1 MKQVQEEQDL
11 ATRANAS
18 APGLFTR
25 SEDVPDPRFRFFC
38 VECGAEIHGVPYLT
52 AWYSICVCLDPY
64 DFCSEACWNNNDLLN
79 SANWPPPAYKRFTEK
94 EGGFLV

>member
-1 MKQVQEEQDL
+1 MVRNCTFSL
-11 ATRANAS
+11 RCIATQQSTWHRY

-25 SEDVPDPRFRFFC
+25 SEDIPDPRFRFFC

-64 DFCSEACWNNNDLLN
+64 DFCSEECWNKNDLLN
-79 SANWPPPAYKRFTEK
+79 SANWPPPVFDK
-94 EGGFLV
+94 GNIQV